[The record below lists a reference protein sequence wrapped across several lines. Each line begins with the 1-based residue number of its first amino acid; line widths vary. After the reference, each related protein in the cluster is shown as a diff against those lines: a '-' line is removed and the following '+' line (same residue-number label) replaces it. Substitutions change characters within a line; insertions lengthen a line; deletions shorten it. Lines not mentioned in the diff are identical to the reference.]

1 MLNVDQLANGLGISF
16 NTKSQDERAWAN
28 RLAEN
33 IHAYTL
39 PIFPPSTG
47 VPAGKSTYIATL
59 SDAKLLS

>member
-33 IHAYTL
+33 IHAYTT

-47 VPAGKSTYIATL
+47 VAAAESE
-59 SDAKLLS
+59 